1 MEVEASRL
9 PPEWGVGHV
18 GGSRGVFRE
27 ANHAAAGLRL
37 KTARE
42 ERAPVPQD
50 WPSFSDVVH
59 HILAVRSDADF
70 RALVRGEL
78 QHYVRHDA
86 LIAAWGDF
94 RRGTLHYDLLTA
106 DPGIATVNAEA
117 AGIAPILNQLFQG
130 WAANGRKPLLINT
143 REYADAWAG
152 GGMQAQAVPTMARME
167 SVLVHGLLDQ
177 RGRHDCL
184 YAFFSAVPSGGGDEA
199 QALKLLVPYLD
210 VALRQVEAP
219 LHRAA
224 APATASSE
232 EERQAPL
239 SDREAEIMGWVA
251 LGKTNAEIGN
261 ILNLSSFTIK
271 NHMQRIFKK
280 LDVFNRAQAVSVF
293 KSSHGAS

>member
-1 MEVEASRL
+1 M
-9 PPEWGVGHV
+9 P
-18 GGSRGVFRE
+18 
-27 ANHAAAGLRL
+27 
-37 KTARE
+37 
-42 ERAPVPQD
+42 
-50 WPSFSDVVH
+50 SDVAH
-59 HILAVRSDADF
+59 RILAVRSDEDF
-70 RALVRGEL
+70 RSLARGEL
-78 QHYVRHDA
+78 QHYVRHDV

-94 RRGTLHYDLLTA
+94 RLGVLHYDLLTA
-106 DPGIATVNAEA
+106 DPAIAAVNAEA

-130 WAANGRKPLLINT
+130 WAGNGRKPLLMNT

-152 GGMQAQAVPTMARME
+152 SGLQAQAVPTMSRME

-184 YAFFSAVPSGGGDEA
+184 YAFFSAAPSSSGDEA
-199 QALKLLVPYLD
+199 QALKLLLPYLD

-219 LHRAA
+219 ARQTA
-224 APATASSE
+224 APAAVAAAAE
-232 EERQAPL
+232 DERQAPL

-293 KSSHGAS
+293 KSGHGAS